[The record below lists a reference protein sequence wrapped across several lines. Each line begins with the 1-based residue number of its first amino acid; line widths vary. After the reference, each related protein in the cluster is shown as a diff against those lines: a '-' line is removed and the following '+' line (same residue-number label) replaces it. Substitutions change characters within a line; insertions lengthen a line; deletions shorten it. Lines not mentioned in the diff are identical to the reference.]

1 LLLQSSAKRPPRQ
14 APVVLDFSGCNG
26 QTLCGQDVKIL
37 IGFDFF
43 GAGNIGDDLMLAG
56 FLDALSNR
64 DVELACLSAHDAF
77 SQRQRFPSIQW
88 LASEPLIKE
97 QAIQWCDVWLGLGDS
112 PFQTTSGLW
121 FLDTLV
127 TDLGMCQRESKPVF
141 FLGTGVNDLEA
152 LDTVQSRFI
161 LPSVDFIWTRDNQSF
176 ELLARHLPDGK
187 LGVGADLANIS
198 LAKLF
203 PERVAGEEISSDG
216 FVINVED
223 PLQFSSEA
231 FERHIANSSAPKI
244 RWICQESRELCLSEQ
259 TIYQNFSKA
268 AQSRLELA
276 LVDYHAALLSE
287 LVAPWR
293 EIKRCLSTRYHGGL
307 IAAWAGSSVVAYC
320 RNAKVGGLVRDL
332 KLSECSSLRR
342 AEEIES
348 ALVAA
353 RPVEGGI
360 LKGLGRRALEMCR
373 EFVTRSGV
381 P

>member
-1 LLLQSSAKRPPRQ
+1 M
-14 APVVLDFSGCNG
+14 VLDFSECTW
-26 QTLCGQDVKIL
+26 QTLRGYGVKIL

-56 FLDALSNR
+56 FLDALSDR

-77 SQRQRFPSIQW
+77 SQRQRFPSIRW
-88 LASEPLIKE
+88 LASEPLVKE

-112 PFQTTSGLW
+112 PFQTTSGLR

-127 TDLGMCQRESKPVF
+127 MDLGMCQRESKPVF

-152 LDTVQSRFI
+152 LNTVQSRFI

-176 ELLARHLPDGK
+176 ELLAQHLPQSK
-187 LGVGADLANIS
+187 LRVGADLANIS
-198 LAKLF
+198 LGKLF
-203 PERVAGEEISSDG
+203 PEQIAGEEISGDG

-231 FERHIANSSAPKI
+231 FERHIADSSAPRI

-259 TIYQNFSKA
+259 TIYKNFSKL

-293 EIKRCLSTRYHGGL
+293 GIRRCLSTRYHGAL
-307 IAAWAGSSVVAYC
+307 IAAWVGSSLVAYC
-320 RNAKVGGLVRDL
+320 RNAKVQGLVQDL
-332 KLSECSSLRR
+332 KLSECFSLRK
-342 AEEIES
+342 AEDIES

-360 LKGLGRRALEMCR
+360 LGGLGRRALEMCR
-373 EFVTRSGV
+373 EFMTRAI